1 MRGSLRTRL
10 HRVSSQAADWRRLL
24 KTPNFGWLWSGQ
36 VISQI
41 GDGLTRVALLF
52 FVYDLTGSALKM
64 TVIGV
69 LQTIPP
75 LLFGPFA
82 GVYLDRLPKRAT
94 LIVIDLMRVG
104 LLVLIP
110 MLYAMGRLSLPSL
123 YVIVFVISCF
133 SMAYGPTLS
142 ATVPLVAEKNL
153 LTPANALI
161 QSSVT
166 IGQLLGPAVSGMLIA
181 VIGAQNVLYFNAGTF
196 FLSALCKFPI
206 ALPRQ
211 AEKGR
216 PSTKTVWQDLCAGF
230 KFVFQDHQILLLLVI
245 IASVFMFSSTGFIF
259 MLPVIGEQVL
269 HVDSVGLG
277 WLWSA
282 LGAGLLLATLWL
294 ILSEQKFLCRRLW
307 VMAYAALIGGLAVL
321 ALIWTHSLLMAALLI
336 AVIGGSSGLVS
347 PIVSTSLQEKTP
359 KDLLARIF
367 GVFNTGTMGM
377 AILGMTVFGWAADR
391 YDPSFALFAMAAVG
405 IGTAGLILLMI
416 PWCKRLDHQSAAAG
430 IPA

>member
-1 MRGSLRTRL
+1 M
-10 HRVSSQAADWRRLL
+10 
-24 KTPNFGWLWSGQ
+24 
-36 VISQI
+36 ISQI

-52 FVYDLTGSALKM
+52 FVYELTGSALKM

-94 LIVIDLMRVG
+94 LIVIDLVRVG
-104 LLVLIP
+104 LLVVIP
-110 MLYAMGRLSLPSL
+110 ILYTMGILSLPTL
-123 YVIVFVISCF
+123 YVIVFIISCF

-142 ATVPLVAEKNL
+142 ATVPLVAEHNL

-166 IGQLLGPAVSGMLIA
+166 IGQLVGPAVSGMLIA
-181 VIGAQNVLYFNAGTF
+181 MMGAQNVLYVNAGTF
-196 FLSALCKFPI
+196 FLSALCKLPI
-206 ALPRQ
+206 ALPPQ
-211 AEKGR
+211 TEKSR
-216 PSTKTVWQDLCAGF
+216 ASTKTVWEDLRAGF
-230 KFVFQDHQILLLLVI
+230 KFVFQDHRILLLLVI

-259 MLPVIGEQVL
+259 MLPVIGERVL
-269 HVDSVGLG
+269 HVDSVELG

-282 LGAGLLLATLWL
+282 LGAGLLIATLWL
-294 ILSEQKFLCRRLW
+294 VLSEQTVLCRRLW
-307 VMAYAALIGGLAVL
+307 LMAGAALIGGLAVL
-321 ALIWTHSLLMAALLI
+321 ALIWTRSLLMAALLI
-336 AVIGGSSGLVS
+336 AAVGGSSGLVS
-347 PIVSTSLQEKTP
+347 PIVSASLQEKTP
-359 KDLLARIF
+359 KELLARIF

-405 IGTAGLILLMI
+405 VGTALLISLMI
-416 PWCKRLDHQSAAAG
+416 PWCQRLDHQSAATGNA
-430 IPA
+430 A

>member
-1 MRGSLRTRL
+1 MRTQFHKASRQT
-10 HRVSSQAADWRRLL
+10 ADWRRLL
-24 KTPNFGWLWSGQ
+24 KTRNFGWLWSGQ

-94 LIVIDLMRVG
+94 LIVIDLVRVG

-110 MLYAMGRLSLPSL
+110 MLYAVGNLSLPFL
-123 YVIVFVISCF
+123 YVIVFLISCF
-133 SMAYGPTLS
+133 SMAYGPALS
-142 ATVPLVAEKNL
+142 ATVPLVAENNL

-166 IGQLLGPAVSGMLIA
+166 IGQLVGPAVSGMLIA
-181 VIGAQNVLYFNAGTF
+181 VMGAQNVLYVNAGTF
-196 FLSALCKFPI
+196 FFSALCKIPI
-206 ALPRQ
+206 ALSPQ
-211 AEKGR
+211 NEQGR
-216 PSTKTVWQDLCAGF
+216 TSTKTVWHDLRAGF

-245 IASVFMFSSTGFIF
+245 IASVCMFSSTGFIF
-259 MLPVIGEQVL
+259 MLPVIGERVL
-269 HVDSVGLG
+269 HVDSVELG

-294 ILSEQKFLCRRLW
+294 VLSEQTVLCRRLW
-307 VMAYAALIGGLAVL
+307 VMAGAALIGGLAVL

-336 AVIGGSSGLVS
+336 AAIGGSSGLVT
-347 PIVSTSLQEKTP
+347 PIVSASLQEKTP
-359 KDLLARIF
+359 KELLARIF

-377 AILGMTVFGWAADR
+377 AMVGMTLFGWAADR
-391 YDPSFALFAMAAVG
+391 YDPSFALFAMAAAGV
-405 IGTAGLILLMI
+405 GTAVLISLMI
-416 PWCKRLDHQSAAAG
+416 PWCKRLDRGAPS
-430 IPA
+430 